1 MPSRITFVTCLLAA
15 PILFAIVPALFTMAG
30 PYAARFGYVGNLS
43 LFVSLPAWLTVFAWL
58 AWRAAKRGETELRPY
73 VMAGLAANAASLV
86 IFPVIIFL
94 AEALGA
100 DLSGQLAESFQEAQA
115 TSTGEQE
122 ALSLPV
128 AALFSGFAAFFVGLF
143 VLPVLGVIFGWLA
156 RKLKLVRR

>member
-1 MPSRITFVTCLLAA
+1 
-15 PILFAIVPALFTMAG
+15 
-30 PYAARFGYVGNLS
+30 
-43 LFVSLPAWLTVFAWL
+43 
-58 AWRAAKRGETELRPY
+58 
-73 VMAGLAANAASLV
+73 MAGLAANAASLV

-115 TSTGEQE
+115 ASTGEQE